1 MLRTTIRNNFLE
13 AVKARDKKRADALR
27 SLEVA
32 LKQVEI
38 DSRSEVT
45 DEIAVKI
52 LRGELKKREESIE
65 MFTKANRQDLVDKE
79 SYEAETIKN
88 YLPAQMDK
96 SQIAQLV
103 DETLTS
109 LGDQANFGDVM
120 KQVMAKTKG
129 QADGKLV
136 SEVVRE
142 KLG

>member
-38 DSRSEVT
+38 DSRAEVT

-52 LRGELKKREESIE
+52 LRGELKKREESIA
-65 MFTKANRQDLVDKE
+65 MFTKANRQDLIDKE

-88 YLPAQMDK
+88 YLPAQMDT
-96 SQIAQLV
+96 SQIVQLV
-103 DETLTS
+103 DETLAS

-136 SEVVRE
+136 SDVVRE